1 MFCRLGA
8 IVAWLYILTKY
19 NQKEALRS
27 WDGTIAQWPLWG
39 KLVALP
45 TTIWP
50 PGAPLPSLYAVVV
63 KSIGFGCIFF
73 QPGPIQQ
80 I

>member
-39 KLVALP
+39 KLVAHYHMASRSAS
-45 TTIWP
+45 
-50 PGAPLPSLYAVVV
+50 PGLKVGVVV